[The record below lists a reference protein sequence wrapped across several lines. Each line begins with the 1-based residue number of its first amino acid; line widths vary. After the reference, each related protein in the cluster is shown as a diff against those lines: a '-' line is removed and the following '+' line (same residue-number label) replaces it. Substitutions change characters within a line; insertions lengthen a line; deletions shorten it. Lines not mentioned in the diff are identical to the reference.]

1 MKSAATIRN
10 GARQASDTLPAA
22 GIASNTLF
30 LLYYEAPPL
39 ETHRNHI
46 TMSKS
51 VSLSRSRNG
60 NGRNGNG
67 RNGNGRSGNGH
78 GRNGNGRSSAAVA
91 ITPEIRNYM
100 TPQGYAR
107 LKNELT
113 KLLDA
118 ERPEL
123 VKTIQCAASNGDR
136 SENGDYIYG
145 KKRLREIDRRIHY
158 LNKRLDSAEVVDPVR
173 RGDSDQI
180 FFGATVTYAYV
191 RGGREERTVTIVGVD
206 EVDVKRGQ
214 VSWLSPIA
222 RVLLKRRSGDVV
234 TLATPAGEAEIE
246 IIGVRYRA
254 PA

>member
-10 GARQASDTLPAA
+10 GARQASDALPAA

-60 NGRNGNG
+60 NG
-67 RNGNGRSGNGH
+67 H
-78 GRNGNGRSSAAVA
+78 NGNGRSSAAVA
-91 ITPEIRNYM
+91 IAPEVKNYM

-123 VKTIQCAASNGDR
+123 VKTIQWAASNGDR